1 MTVTSIN
8 PQDPALAGCMAT
20 YTGKIVNL
28 WDIKQDSIELE
39 DIAHGLAFNCRWNGH
54 TKAWYSIAEH
64 CIRVHDRATSDL
76 QLLAL
81 FHDAEEAYWGDMI
94 RPLKMLIKTG
104 YPELLEK
111 MKQTRRAI
119 FQKFGIQDGD
129 GYKTLDNEELKW
141 DFQNL
146 ILDLKHKPMSPELA
160 KAEWLARAHG
170 LFFARDRNYN
180 FK

>member
-8 PQDPALAGCMAT
+8 PQDPSLAGCMAT

-64 CIRVHDRATSDL
+64 CIRVHDRAPSEL

-94 RPLKMLIKTG
+94 RPLKMLLKTG
-104 YPELLEK
+104 YPELIEK
-111 MKQTRRAI
+111 MKETRRAI
-119 FQKFGIQDGD
+119 FKKFDIEDGD
-129 GYKTLDNEELKW
+129 GYKPLDDAELRW

-146 ILDLKHKPMSPELA
+146 ILDLKHKPMPPELA
-160 KAEWLARAHG
+160 KAEWLSRAHG
-170 LFFARDRNYN
+170 LFYGRDRNYN

>member
-1 MTVTSIN
+1 MTVLNIN
-8 PQDPALAGCMAT
+8 PQDPSLAGCMAT
-20 YTGKIVNL
+20 FTGQIVNL
-28 WDIKQDSIELE
+28 WNIDQDSITLE

-64 CIRVHDRATSDL
+64 CIRAHDRAPSDL

-94 RPLKMLIKTG
+94 RPLKMLLKTG
-104 YPELLEK
+104 YPELLDK
-111 MKQTRRAI
+111 MYQTRQAI

-129 GYKTLDNEELKW
+129 GYKTLDAEELKW

-146 ILDLKHKPMSPELA
+146 ILDLKHKTMSPELA

-170 LFFARDRNYN
+170 LFFARDRSYN

>member
-1 MTVTSIN
+1 MKVTIIN
-8 PQDPALAGCMAT
+8 SQYPGHMAI
-20 YTGKIVNL
+20 YTGKLINL
-28 WDIKQDSIELE
+28 WDVEQDSIILE
-39 DIAHGLAFNCRWNGH
+39 DIAHGLAYNCRWNGH

-64 CIRVHDRATSDL
+64 CIRVHNRAPADL
-76 QLLAL
+76 KLLAL

-94 RPLKMLIKTG
+94 RPLKMLLKTG

-119 FQKFGIQDGD
+119 FQKFGIREGD
-129 GYKTLDNEELKW
+129 GYKTFDDEELEW

-146 ILDLKHKPMSPELA
+146 ILDLKHNPMSPEQA
-160 KAEWLARAHG
+160 KAEWLALVHN
-170 LFFARDRNYN
+170 LFFARDLNYN